1 MSVIFDR
8 RDVIAGLSIA
18 GLMLPEAIAYS
29 GIAGVPAQH
38 AILAAIMGCIVYA
51 VFGQSRFAVVSPT
64 SSSAAILAAMLATLS
79 VTPAQKMLLVAIS
92 VALVGILF
100 LVAAATR
107 LGALSSVIS
116 RPVLRGFAFGLA
128 ILITI
133 KQLPSLFGIKEQ
145 TGEPLAILLQ
155 IVSHPRNWSLESI
168 AVGLTA
174 LAVLLLLRKHP
185 ILPGSLVVIVAG
197 IAVSI
202 LLDLQSRGVAIVG
215 TIDLAGI
222 WAGPLSV
229 SLDDVAHVARF
240 APPLV
245 LILFAESWGTIRSFS
260 LRHGENVDSNRE
272 LRAFGLANIA
282 SAAVQGMP
290 VGAGFSAGAASEAV
304 GPQSRL
310 ASAIAAI
317 GLAIFSLLASAWFAF
332 IPQAVLAAII
342 AVALLHA
349 LDPTPIIRLW
359 RLGNDAWLALAAAAG
374 VLAFGVLNGMLVAV
388 ALSFAVFVRRLSL
401 PHVMHLGRLGDSHDF
416 VDVERHPDAQDISGM
431 IILRPA
437 QPLFFGNAEPI
448 LAAVTKR
455 IAARPELHVAIIS
468 LEESFELD
476 STALDALLEFDAA
489 MQRVGTTIYYARVH
503 DHVRDL
509 LLAGGGSDLVARSS
523 FSVDDAVTT
532 AMGRENN
539 HATAS

>member
-1 MSVIFDR
+1 MTLDR
-8 RDVIAGLSIA
+8 RDVVAGLSIA

-38 AILAAIMGCIVYA
+38 AILAAIMGCLVYS

-64 SSSAAILAAMLATLS
+64 SSSAAILAAMLATLP
-79 VTPAQKMLLVAIS
+79 VTPAQKMLLVAIT
-92 VALVGILF
+92 VALAGLLF
-100 LVAAATR
+100 LLAAATR

-133 KQLPSLFGIKEQ
+133 RQLPSLFGIKVSS
-145 TGEPLAILLQ
+145 GEPLSILVQ
-155 IVSHPRNWSLESI
+155 ILSRPQDWSLESI
-168 AVGLTA
+168 AVGVAA
-174 LAVLLLLRKHP
+174 LAALLLLRRRP
-185 ILPGSLVVIVAG
+185 AIPGSLVVIVAG

-202 LLDLQSRGVAIVG
+202 LLNLQGRGVAVVG
-215 TIDLAGI
+215 QIDLAGI
-222 WAGPLSV
+222 WDGPFSV
-229 SLDDVAHVARF
+229 SLDDIAYVARF

-245 LILFAESWGTIRSFS
+245 LILFAESWGTIRNFS
-260 LRHGENVDSNRE
+260 LRHGEVVDSNRE

-317 GLAIFSLLASAWFAF
+317 GLAVFSLLAAGWFAF
-332 IPQAVLAAII
+332 IPQAVLAAVI

-349 LDPTPIIRLW
+349 LDPAPIMRLW
-359 RLGNDAWLALAAAAG
+359 RLGNDAYPALAAAAG

-401 PHVMHLGRLGDSHDF
+401 PHVMHLGRLGDSHNF
-416 VDVERHPDAQDISGM
+416 VDMERHPDARPVPGTL
-431 IILRPA
+431 ILRPA

-448 LAAVTKR
+448 LAAVTQY
-455 IAARPELHVAIIS
+455 IAARPQLHIAIVS
-468 LEESFELD
+468 LEETFELD
-476 STALDALLEFDAA
+476 STALDALLEFDAS
-489 MQRVGTTIYYARVH
+489 MQRSGIVVYYARVH

-509 LLAGGGSDLVARSS
+509 LLAGGGSALVARSN
-523 FSVDDAVTT
+523 FSVDDAVTA
-532 AMGRENN
+532 AMRREDS
-539 HATAS
+539 HAQQS

>member
-1 MSVIFDR
+1 MPMTLNR
-8 RDVIAGLSIA
+8 RDVVAGLSIA

-51 VFGQSRFAVVSPT
+51 IFGQSRFAVVSPT

-79 VTPAQKMLLVAIS
+79 VTPAQKMLLVAIT
-92 VALVGILF
+92 VALVGLLF
-100 LVAAATR
+100 LLAAATR

-133 KQLPSLFGIKEQ
+133 KQLPSLFGIKAQ
-145 TGEPLAILLQ
+145 SGEPFSILLQ
-155 IVSHPRNWSLESI
+155 ILSRPQDWSLESI
-168 AVGLTA
+168 AVGVVA
-174 LAVLLLLRKHP
+174 LAVLLLLRRRP
-185 ILPGSLVVIVAG
+185 AIPGSLVVIVAG
-197 IAVSI
+197 IAIST
-202 LLDLQSRGVAIVG
+202 LLNLQSRGVAVVG
-215 TIDLAGI
+215 QIDLAGI
-222 WAGPLSV
+222 WAGPFSV

-260 LRHGENVDSNRE
+260 LRHGEIVDSNRE

-282 SAAVQGMP
+282 SAAMQGMP

-317 GLAIFSLLASAWFAF
+317 GLAVFSLLAARWFAF
-332 IPQAVLAAII
+332 IPEAVLAAVI

-349 LDPTPIIRLW
+349 LDPAPIIRLW
-359 RLGNDAWLALAAAAG
+359 RLGNDAYLALAAAAG

-416 VDVERHPDAQDISGM
+416 VDMERHPDAKDVSGM

-448 LAAVTKR
+448 LAAVTKY
-455 IAARPELHVAIIS
+455 IVARPELHIAIVS
-468 LEESFELD
+468 LEETFELD

-489 MQRVGTTIYYARVH
+489 MQRSSIVVYYARMH
-503 DHVRDL
+503 DHVQDL
-509 LLAGGGSDLVARSS
+509 LLAGGGSDMVARSN
-523 FSVDDAVTT
+523 FSVDDAVTA
-532 AMGRENN
+532 AMHREDSL
-539 HATAS
+539 ATQS

>member
-1 MSVIFDR
+1 MSVTLNR

-38 AILAAIMGCIVYA
+38 AILAAVMGCIVYA

-79 VTPAQKMLLVAIS
+79 VTPAQKILLVAIS
-92 VALVGILF
+92 VALVGLLF
-100 LVAAATR
+100 VLAAAMR

-133 KQLPSLFGIKEQ
+133 KQLPSLFGVREAS
-145 TGEPLAILLQ
+145 GEPLAILLQ
-155 IVSHPRNWSLESI
+155 VLSHPRDWSLASI

-174 LAVLLLLRKHP
+174 LAVLLVLRRRP
-185 ILPGSLVVIVAG
+185 AIPGSLVVILAG
-197 IAVSI
+197 ICASI

-215 TIDLAGI
+215 PIDLAGI
-222 WAGPLSV
+222 WAGPFSL

-304 GPQSRL
+304 GPQSRF

-317 GLAIFSLLASAWFAF
+317 GLAVFSLLASGWFAF
-332 IPQAVLAAII
+332 IPQAVLAAVI

-359 RLGNDAWLALAAAAG
+359 RLGNDAWLALAAAAS

-416 VDVERHPDAQDISGM
+416 VDMERHPDAKDVSGM

-448 LAAVTKR
+448 LAAVSKR

-489 MQRVGTTIYYARVH
+489 MRRGGTTVYYARMH

-509 LLAGGGSDLVARSS
+509 LLAGGGDNLVARSS

-532 AMGRENN
+532 AMGRENS
-539 HATAS
+539 HATVS

>member
-1 MSVIFDR
+1 M
-8 RDVIAGLSIA
+8 
-18 GLMLPEAIAYS
+18 
-29 GIAGVPAQH
+29 
-38 AILAAIMGCIVYA
+38 
-51 VFGQSRFAVVSPT
+51 AVVSPT
-64 SSSAAILAAMLATLS
+64 SSTAAIWAAMLATRS

-100 LVAAATR
+100 LLAATTR

-155 IVSHPRNWSLESI
+155 IFSHPRDWSLESI
-168 AVGLTA
+168 VVGLTA
-174 LAVLLLLRKHP
+174 LAILLLLRKRP

-197 IAVSI
+197 IAVSV

-317 GLAIFSLLASAWFAF
+317 GLAIFSLLAAGWFAF

-416 VDVERHPDAQDISGM
+416 VDMERHPDAKDIPGM

-489 MQRVGTTIYYARVH
+489 MQRVGTTVYYARVH

-509 LLAGGGSDLVARSS
+509 LLAGGSDLVARSS